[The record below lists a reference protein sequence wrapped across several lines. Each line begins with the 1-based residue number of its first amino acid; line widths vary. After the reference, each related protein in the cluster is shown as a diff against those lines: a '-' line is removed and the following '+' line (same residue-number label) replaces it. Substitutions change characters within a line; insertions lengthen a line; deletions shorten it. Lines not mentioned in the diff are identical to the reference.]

1 MLTLANRIT
10 IARIILIP
18 VFMAVL
24 LSKASL
30 EYFKL
35 SPQWGAVIAGL
46 IFIFAALTDTVDGYM
61 ARSRNE
67 VTVVGQILDPLAD
80 KLLISAALISLV
92 GLGRVS
98 TWIAV
103 LIISREFAVTGLRMA
118 AVAKHIIIPASVWGK
133 AKTISQIIAVS
144 ALIFNLSF
152 TGAAYLEGFLIA
164 VAVILTIVSGI
175 DYFAKSVDVF
185 SEEASAS

>member
-1 MLTLANRIT
+1 MTLANRIT

-30 EYFKL
+30 EYFKV
-35 SPQWGAVIAGL
+35 SPQWGAIIAGL
-46 IFIFAALTDTVDGYM
+46 IFIFAALTDTVDGYL

-80 KLLISAALISLV
+80 KLLVSAALISLV
-92 GLGRVS
+92 GLGRIS
-98 TWIAV
+98 AWIAV
-103 LIISREFAVTGLRMA
+103 LIIAREFAVTGLRMA
-118 AVAKHIIIPASVWGK
+118 AAAKHIIIPASVWGK
-133 AKTISQIIAVS
+133 AKTISQIVAVS

-152 TGAAYLEGFLIA
+152 TGASYLEWFLVA

-175 DYFAKSVDVF
+175 DYFAKGVDVF
-185 SEEASAS
+185 SEEVSAS

>member
-1 MLTLANRIT
+1 MLTLASRIT

-30 EYFKL
+30 EYFEV

-67 VTVVGQILDPLAD
+67 VTVIGQILDPLAD
-80 KLLISAALISLV
+80 KLLVSAALISLV

-98 TWIAV
+98 AWIAV
-103 LIISREFAVTGLRMA
+103 LIIAREFAVTGLRMA
-118 AVAKHIIIPASVWGK
+118 AAAKHITIPASGWGK
-133 AKTISQIIAVS
+133 AKTISQIVAIS

-152 TGAAYLEGFLIA
+152 AGAAYLEWFLIA
-164 VAVILTIVSGI
+164 VAVVLTIVSGI

-185 SEEASAS
+185 SEEASDS

>member
-1 MLTLANRIT
+1 MLTLASRIT

-30 EYFKL
+30 EYFEV

-80 KLLISAALISLV
+80 KLLVSAALISLV

-98 TWIAV
+98 AWIAV
-103 LIISREFAVTGLRMA
+103 LIIAREFAVTGLRMA
-118 AVAKHIIIPASVWGK
+118 AAAKHIIIPASGWGK
-133 AKTISQIIAVS
+133 AKTISQIVAIS

-152 TGAAYLEGFLIA
+152 TGASYLEGLLVA
-164 VAVILTIVSGI
+164 VAMILTIVSGI
-175 DYFAKSVDVF
+175 DYFAKSADVF
-185 SEEASAS
+185 SEEAAGS